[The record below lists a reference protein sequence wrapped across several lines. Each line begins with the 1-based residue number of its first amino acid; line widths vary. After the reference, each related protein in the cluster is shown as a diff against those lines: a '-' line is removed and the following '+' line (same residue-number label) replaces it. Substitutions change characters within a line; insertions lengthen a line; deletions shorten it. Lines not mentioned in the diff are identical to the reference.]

1 VVRLFLLYPLSRPCL
16 PLPLSRPSFPPALTL
31 KRLPP
36 LAYASAP
43 PFLRAGGTLVAI
55 GLPTA
60 GTAVCGAD
68 PVAMIFGAWTF
79 KGSLTGN
86 LVDTD
91 EVLDFVDR
99 GLFNPVVT
107 IRPFE
112 EFKEAFA
119 DLVRPLTSRPLFE
132 G

>member
-1 VVRLFLLYPLSRPCL
+1 
-16 PLPLSRPSFPPALTL
+16 
-31 KRLPP
+31 
-36 LAYASAP
+36 
-43 PFLRAGGTLVAI
+43 
-55 GLPTA
+55 
-60 GTAVCGAD
+60 
-68 PVAMIFGAWTF
+68 MIFGAWTF

-99 GLFNPVVT
+99 GLFNPVVS